1 VAPLYIAC
9 GKTSQFYSSRHW
21 PSAHARMHHRDLS
34 TYAGPAYSF
43 RMNSPQRIQRHE
55 LRYLVHLPVSL
66 TLAHKQF
73 HARSENISLGG
84 VLLSCPFLIPEGS
97 KVKVA
102 VSVPAPA
109 RPGMLLSARGKV
121 LRVQPKASG
130 GFGVAI
136 KLERSF
142 KFDLQDLISSSGS
155 EQKKPPL
162 PERKNRTVTAQ
173 GLHLAWAWHNE
184 TQLRPAG

>member
-1 VAPLYIAC
+1 MAPLYIAC
-9 GKTSQFYSSRHW
+9 GKTSQFCCSRHW

-34 TYAGPAYSF
+34 TYAGSAYCF

-55 LRYLVHLPVSL
+55 LRYPVHLPVSL
-66 TLAHKQF
+66 TLAHKQL

-102 VSVPAPA
+102 VGVPAPA
-109 RPGMLLSARGKV
+109 RPGMLLSAPGKV
-121 LRVQPKASG
+121 LRVQPRASG

-136 KLERSF
+136 KLERPF
-142 KFDLQDLISSSGS
+142 KFNLQDLTSSSGS

-162 PERKNRTVTAQ
+162 PERKNRTVTRH
-173 GLHLAWAWHNE
+173 GLHLAWAWHTE
-184 TQLRPAG
+184 T